1 MYACHTG
8 TQNISYTFLN
18 FRISIYQSFLKASA
32 KNLKIFFLIKYKTN
46 EFDEIAKTFC
56 KLLKQ

>member
-32 KNLKIFFLIKYKTN
+32 KNLIYKSN

>member
-32 KNLKIFFLIKYKTN
+32 KNLIYTGKSN

>member
-32 KNLKIFFLIKYKTN
+32 KKLIYKTN
-46 EFDEIAKTFC
+46 EFDKIAKTFC

>member
-18 FRISIYQSFLKASA
+18 FRISIHVYQSFLKASA
-32 KNLKIFFLIKYKTN
+32 KNLIYKTN
-46 EFDEIAKTFC
+46 EFDKIAKTFC